1 MLSRECAARGVKP
14 QKVSRIMRINL
25 TRKQIVDLLF
35 SLELAEDNAPGMRRW
50 EELRSELRAQLA
62 VLDTENVF
70 VDRFAED
77 PEPYSDLD
85 GMEVSADA

>member
-14 QKVSRIMRINL
+14 QKVSRIVKINL
-25 TRKQIVDLLF
+25 TRNQIVDLLF
-35 SLELAEDNAPGMRRW
+35 SLELAEDHAPGMRKW

-62 VLDTENVF
+62 VLDTANVF
-70 VDRFAED
+70 VDRFAVD